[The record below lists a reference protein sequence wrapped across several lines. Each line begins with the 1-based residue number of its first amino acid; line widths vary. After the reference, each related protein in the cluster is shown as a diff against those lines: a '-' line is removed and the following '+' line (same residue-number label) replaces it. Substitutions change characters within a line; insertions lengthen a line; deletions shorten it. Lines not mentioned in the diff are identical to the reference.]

1 MTLPAVRILL
11 SQPAAKEFGADIAAA
26 LGARPYELVD
36 IDRAAAGVDLAF
48 ISRDITGLSTKH
60 VVVGS
65 TQAYYDALRDSRPL
79 KWVHI
84 HSAGTDRPIYDTL
97 RKRGVTIT
105 TSSGANAPVVAQSAL
120 AGILALARRFP
131 QLMAAQKAHSWEP
144 LIAKAPPR
152 DLMGQTAIVVG
163 WGPIGRHIGA
173 WLQALGLKLIVVR
186 NGSAPAAPG
195 VETADFDSFPD
206 MLPRADWLIL
216 ACPLTEKTRASI
228 GRRIFDAM
236 PRGGHFVNVARG
248 EIVVERELIEA
259 LRSGRLCGAYL
270 DVFEHEPLDPQSPLW
285 DMPNVI
291 LTPHSSGV
299 SDGNYRRIGEMFLAN
314 LRRWIAGQPLEHA
327 VR

>member
-1 MTLPAVRILL
+1 MTLPPLRILV
-11 SQPAAKEFGADIAAA
+11 SVPAAKAFGAGIAAA
-26 LGARPYELVD
+26 LGERPHELVD
-36 IDRAAAGVDLAF
+36 IEHAAAGVDLAF

-65 TQAYYDALRDSRPL
+65 TQAYYNALRDSRQL

-84 HSAGTDRPIYDTL
+84 HSAGTDRQIYDTL

-105 TSSGANAPVVAQSAL
+105 TSSGANAPVVAQTAL
-120 AGILALARRFP
+120 AGILALTRRFP

-152 DLMGQTAIVVG
+152 DLMGQSAIVVG
-163 WGPIGRHIGA
+163 WGPIGRQIGT
-173 WLQALGLKLIVVR
+173 WLQALGLRLIVVR
-186 NGSAPAAPG
+186 NGSAAAAPG
-195 VETADFDSFPD
+195 VETVDFDSFPHV
-206 MLPRADWLIL
+206 LPRADWLIL
-216 ACPLTEKTRASI
+216 ACPLTDKTRASI
-228 GRRIFDAM
+228 GKRVFDAM
-236 PRGGHFVNVARG
+236 PRGAHFVNVARG
-248 EIVVERELIEA
+248 EIVVEHELIEA
-259 LRSGRLCGAYL
+259 LRCGQLSGAFL

-285 DMPNVI
+285 DLPNVI

-299 SDGNYRRIGEMFLAN
+299 SDGNYARIGEMFLAN